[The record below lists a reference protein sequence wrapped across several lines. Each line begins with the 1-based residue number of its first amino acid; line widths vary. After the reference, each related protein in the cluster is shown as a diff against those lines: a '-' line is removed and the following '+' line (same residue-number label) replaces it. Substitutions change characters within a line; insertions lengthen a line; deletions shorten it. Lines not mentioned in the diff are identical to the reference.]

1 MEVLTGHEGCKQLQV
16 EQHTP
21 LFPESHLK
29 AFQLACSEL
38 IAHQTHRVPTR
49 AGWKGLKTPVKWYLL
64 YPEYPHNQVT
74 GSVLIIR

>member
-29 AFQLACSEL
+29 AFQLVCSEL

-49 AGWKGLKTPVKWYLL
+49 AGWKGLKTPVKCICCTQNIPTTRSLV
-64 YPEYPHNQVT
+64 Q
-74 GSVLIIR
+74 S